1 MSPIHFDLLVP
12 AFKAAGYNMV
22 IPDIPARECVDVGL
36 KFVNNDAC
44 YPSLIVVGQIMA
56 AVKSRATMI

>member
-1 MSPIHFDLLVP
+1 MKKDNYTIICPQMSPIHFDLLVP

-44 YPSLIVVGQIMA
+44 YPSLIVV
-56 AVKSRATMI
+56 

>member
-36 KFVNNDAC
+36 KFVNNDAATLHSLSWDRLWQ
-44 YPSLIVVGQIMA
+44 PSNQAIM
-56 AVKSRATMI
+56 I